1 MIYRHYL
8 IRFLE
13 QLCEVDVNLILQM
26 VSSRLRDVQYLD
38 HSKATRKRFRNP
50 PAEGSTG
57 PTVNRRG

>member
-1 MIYRHYL
+1 M
-8 IRFLE
+8 LE

-38 HSKATRKRFRNP
+38 HSKVTRKRFRNP